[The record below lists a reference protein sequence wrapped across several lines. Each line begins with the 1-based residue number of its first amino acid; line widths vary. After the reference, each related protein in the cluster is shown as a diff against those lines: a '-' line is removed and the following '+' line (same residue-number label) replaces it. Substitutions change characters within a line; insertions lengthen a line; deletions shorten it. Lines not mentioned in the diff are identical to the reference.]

1 MPGAVN
7 PGFKEENMKQLET
20 CPFCGSPVKMVDNS
34 KDFTADRKRFYI
46 ICTNEPVCGY
56 MLAFKKNYDRNY
68 VINHFN
74 RRTEK

>member
-1 MPGAVN
+1 MN
-7 PGFKEENMKQLET
+7 DENMRQLKT
-20 CPFCGSPVKMVDNS
+20 CPFCGSPVKMVNNS

-56 MLAFKKNYDRNY
+56 MLAFKKNYDRNF

-74 RRTEK
+74 RRAEK